1 MATVQPHLDNLHRN
15 LYVLSSTGIS
25 NGEARKVLTAREA
38 QIAGLLCKGMT
49 PAKIARTLSLS
60 LPTVY
65 RHIANIHAK
74 LGVSNRQELLL
85 RLMGSVESGAD

>member
-1 MATVQPHLDNLHRN
+1 
-15 LYVLSSTGIS
+15 
-25 NGEARKVLTAREA
+25 
-38 QIAGLLCKGMT
+38 MT
-49 PAKIARTLSLS
+49 PNRIGQTLCVS

-85 RLMGSVESGAD
+85 KLLDQET